1 MLGYNN
7 RSYARI
13 SNWNIDAKLSEDG
26 NQWFDANVI
35 DIAASGLF
43 FLTDRPYA
51 EGDSLWFD
59 MLIDPKIIEVHK
71 KIKLKVKAII
81 RSDRGVKNNLR
92 AFGAEFIE
100 ISDSD
105 TIRLDE
111 LIRVTNERYGAEI
124 PD

>member
-1 MLGYNN
+1 MLSYNN

-13 SNWNIDAKLSEDG
+13 SNWNIDAKISEDG
-26 NQWFDANVI
+26 STWFDAHVV

-43 FLTDRPYA
+43 FLTDKPYN
-51 EGDSLWFD
+51 EGAVLWFD
-59 MLIDPKIIEVHK
+59 MSIDPKIIEVRNR
-71 KIKLKVKAII
+71 IKMKVKAVI

-92 AFGAEFIE
+92 AFGAEFTE

-111 LIRVTNERYGAEI
+111 LIRITNVRYGL
-124 PD
+124 DMLD